1 MTEITGP
8 QPGSILLRATRGCL
22 KWESIDATSA
32 PNSSDHGGASG
43 MSQGI
48 YYHGRR
54 DQPTVALT
62 FDDGPNPPRTD
73 EILEILA
80 SRGARATF
88 FVIGKWVERWP
99 DGLRRMLQ
107 AGHAIGNHSYSHSRP
122 AADFD
127 RADAVIGNLTGM
139 PTRFLRAPYFD
150 YSRCGQSAVA
160 MSSSVRTV
168 HCDVNPSDYLPRDPD
183 RIVSEC
189 LRARSGSIIV
199 LHDGAE
205 HDDKR
210 LARPMPL
217 VAALPRIIDG
227 LTSKGYRLVGLDE
240 MELVEGEELTAFASS
255 PR

>member
-1 MTEITGP
+1 LSKE
-8 QPGSILLRATRGCL
+8 
-22 KWESIDATSA
+22 
-32 PNSSDHGGASG
+32 
-43 MSQGI
+43 I

-88 FVIGKWVERWP
+88 FVVGKWVERWP
-99 DGLRRMLQ
+99 DAFRRIHQ

-127 RADAVIGNLTGM
+127 RAEAVIGSFTGM

-150 YSRCGQSAVA
+150 YRGCRRSPVA
-160 MSSSVRTV
+160 LSSSVKTV
-168 HCDVNPSDYLPRDPD
+168 QCDVNPSDWSHRGPD
-183 RIVSEC
+183 RIVAGC
-189 LRARSGSIIV
+189 LRARSGSIID

-205 HDDKR
+205 DDDEAKR
-210 LARPMPL
+210 LARPRPL

-240 MELVEGEELTAFASS
+240 MELVEGKELTAFASS